1 MPFGF
6 YFDPLYLCFAA
17 PALLLA
23 MFAQWKVSS
32 TYSKYAQVRNAR
44 NLTGVEVAQYL
55 LRANGLNL
63 DVKGTSGDL
72 TDHYDPR
79 DKALYLSAS
88 VAKTPSVAALGIV
101 AHEVGHA
108 VQDAQ
113 AYGPMRLRAWLVA
126 PANIGPWVGYIF
138 FLIGILLSFPGSTV
152 FVWLGIAFFSAGLV
166 FSLATL
172 PVELNASQRALA
184 MLRSSALV
192 GPGEV
197 DAAQSVLSAAA
208 LTYVAAAAQALMTL
222 LYYVFI
228 ALNLTGRRRD

>member
-1 MPFGF
+1 MPIGF
-6 YFDPLYLCFAA
+6 FFDPLYLLFAL

-23 MFAQWKVSS
+23 MYAQWKVSS
-32 TYSKYAQVRNAR
+32 AYSKYSQVRNSKG
-44 NLTGVEVAQYL
+44 LTGQQVAAYL

-63 DVKGTSGDL
+63 DVSGTPGQLS
-72 TDHYDPR
+72 DHYDPR
-79 DKALYLSAS
+79 DKTLYLSEG
-88 VAKTPSVAALGIV
+88 VARTPSVAALGIV

-113 AYGPMRLRAWLVA
+113 GYAPMRVRAWLVA
-126 PANIGPWVGYIF
+126 PATVGPWVGYVLFIAGIF
-138 FLIGILLSFPGSTV
+138 INLSGL
-152 FVWLGIAFFSAGLV
+152 VWLGIAFFSASLL
-166 FSLATL
+166 FALATL

-197 DAAQSVLSAAA
+197 DAARAVLTAAA
-208 LTYVAAAAQALMTL
+208 LTYVAAAAQALSTL

-228 ALNLTGRRRD
+228 ALNMSGRRRD

>member
-1 MPFGF
+1 MFPFGF

-17 PALLLA
+17 PALVLA
-23 MFAQWKVSS
+23 MFAQWRVQSA
-32 TYSKYAQVRNAR
+32 YSRYSQVRNAK
-44 NLTGVEVAQYL
+44 NLTGEQVADYL

-63 DVKGTSGDL
+63 NVSGTPGDL

-79 DKALYLSAS
+79 DKTLYLSGG
-88 VAKTPSVAALGIV
+88 VARTPSVAALGIV

-108 VQDAQ
+108 VQDSQGYA
-113 AYGPMRLRAWLVA
+113 PMRLRAWLVA
-126 PANIGPWVGYIF
+126 PASVGPWIGYLL
-138 FLIGILLSFPGSTV
+138 FLIGIVINLSGL
-152 FVWLGIAFFSAGLV
+152 VWLGIAFFSASLV
-166 FSLATL
+166 FALATL
-172 PVELNASQRALA
+172 PVEFNASQRALA

-197 DAAQSVLSAAA
+197 DAAQAVLTAAA
-208 LTYVAAAAQALMTL
+208 LTYVAAAAQALSTL

>member
-6 YFDPLYLCFAA
+6 FYFDPVYLLFAL

-32 TYSKYAQVRNAR
+32 AYSKYTKVRNSK
-44 NLTGVEVAQYL
+44 NLTGEQVAAYL

-63 DVKGTSGDL
+63 NVSGTSGQL

-79 DKALYLSAS
+79 NKTLYLSAG
-88 VAKTPSVAALGIV
+88 VAQTPSVAALGIV

-108 VQDAQ
+108 VQDYQGYA
-113 AYGPMRLRAWLVA
+113 PMRLRAWLVA
-126 PANIGPWVGYIF
+126 PASVGPWVGYILF
-138 FLIGILLSFPGSTV
+138 IIGIFINISGL
-152 FVWLGIAFFSAGLV
+152 VWLGIAFFSASL
-166 FSLATL
+166 FFALATL
-172 PVELNASQRALA
+172 PVEFNASQRALA

-197 DAAQSVLSAAA
+197 NAAQSVLTAAA
-208 LTYVAAAAQALMTL
+208 LTYVAAAAQALSTL

-228 ALNLTGRRRD
+228 ALNLGRRRD

>member
-6 YFDPLYLCFAA
+6 FFDPMYLCFAA

-32 TYSKYAQVRNAR
+32 TYSKFTQVRNAR

-63 DVKGTSGDL
+63 NVQGTSGNL

-79 DKALYLSAS
+79 DKTLYLSAG
-88 VAKTPSVAALGIV
+88 VAQTPSVAALGIV

-113 AYGPMRLRAWLVA
+113 GYEPMRLRAFLVA

-138 FLIGILLSFPGSTV
+138 FLIGILLSFPGHET
-152 FVWLGIAFFSAGLV
+152 FVWIGILFFSAGLL

-197 DAAQSVLSAAA
+197 EAAQSVLNAAA
-208 LTYVAAAAQALMTL
+208 LTYIAAAAQALSTL

-228 ALNLTGRRRD
+228 ALNLSGRRRD

>member
-6 YFDPLYLCFAA
+6 FFDPLYLCFAA

-32 TYSKYAQVRNAR
+32 TYNKYLQVRNTK
-44 NLTGVEVAQYL
+44 NLTGVQVAQYL

-63 DVKGTSGDL
+63 DVKGAPGNL

-79 DKALYLSAS
+79 DKALYLSAG
-88 VAKTPSVAALGIV
+88 VAQTPSVAALGIV

-108 VQDAQ
+108 IQDAQ
-113 AYGPMRLRAWLVA
+113 GYTPMRLRAWLVA
-126 PANIGPWVGYIF
+126 PASVGPWVGYIF
-138 FLIGILLSFPGSTV
+138 FLIGILLSFPGHAL
-152 FVWLGIAFFSAGLV
+152 FVWIGIAFFAAGLV

-197 DAAQSVLSAAA
+197 DAAQSVLNAAA
-208 LTYVAAAAQALMTL
+208 LTYVAAAAQALSTL

>member
-1 MPFGF
+1 MF
-6 YFDPLYLCFAA
+6 YFDPLYLLFAM

-23 MFAQWKVSS
+23 MFAQWRVSS
-32 TYSKYAQVRNAR
+32 AYDKYTKIRNTK
-44 NLTGVEVAQYL
+44 NITGLEAAQYL

-63 DVKGTSGDL
+63 NVSGTSGNL

-79 DKALYLSAS
+79 NKTLYLSEG
-88 VAKTPSVAALGIV
+88 VARTPSVAALGIV

-113 AYGPMRLRAWLVA
+113 GYTPMRLRAWLVA
-126 PANIGPWVGYIF
+126 PANIGPWIGYIF
-138 FLIGILLSFPGSTV
+138 FLIGIVINISG
-152 FVWLGIAFFSAGLV
+152 FVWIGIAFFSAGLL

-172 PVELNASQRALA
+172 PVEFNASQRALA

-197 DAAQSVLSAAA
+197 NAAQAVLSAAA
-208 LTYVAAAAQALMTL
+208 LTYVAAAAQALSTL

-228 ALNLTGRRRD
+228 AMNLGGRRRD

>member
-6 YFDPLYLCFAA
+6 FFDPLYLLFAL
-17 PALLLA
+17 PALALA

-32 TYSKYAQVRNAR
+32 AYNKYSQVRNAN
-44 NLTGVEVAQYL
+44 NLTGEQVAEYL

-63 DVKGTSGDL
+63 NVSGTPGNL

-79 DKALYLSAS
+79 DKTLYLSAG
-88 VAKTPSVAALGIV
+88 VARTPSVAALGIV

-113 AYGPMRLRAWLVA
+113 GYAPMRFRAALVT
-126 PANIGPWVGYIF
+126 PATVGPWVGYILF
-138 FLIGILLSFPGSTV
+138 IIGIFINLSGL
-152 FVWLGIAFFSAGLV
+152 VWLGIIFFSASLL
-166 FSLATL
+166 FALATL
-172 PVELNASQRALA
+172 PVEFNASQRALA

-197 DAAQSVLSAAA
+197 NEAKSVLTAAA
-208 LTYVAAAAQALMTL
+208 LTYVAAAAQALSTL

-228 ALNLTGRRRD
+228 ALNLGGRRRS

>member
-6 YFDPLYLCFAA
+6 FYFDPVYLLFAL

-32 TYSKYAQVRNAR
+32 AYSKYTKVRNSK
-44 NLTGVEVAQYL
+44 NLTGEQVAAYL

-63 DVKGTSGDL
+63 NVSGTSGQL

-79 DKALYLSAS
+79 NKTLYLSAG
-88 VAKTPSVAALGIV
+88 VAQTPSVAALGIV

-108 VQDAQ
+108 VQDYQGYA
-113 AYGPMRLRAWLVA
+113 PMRLRAWLVA
-126 PANIGPWVGYIF
+126 PASVGPWVGYILF
-138 FLIGILLSFPGSTV
+138 IIGVFINLSGL
-152 FVWLGIAFFSAGLV
+152 VWLGIAFFSASLL
-166 FSLATL
+166 FALATL
-172 PVELNASQRALA
+172 PVEFNASQRALA

-197 DAAQSVLSAAA
+197 NAAQSVLTAAA
-208 LTYVAAAAQALMTL
+208 LTYVAAAAQALSTL

-228 ALNLTGRRRD
+228 ALNLGRRRD

>member
-1 MPFGF
+1 MF
-6 YFDPLYLCFAA
+6 YFDPLYLLFAM

-23 MFAQWKVSS
+23 MFAQWRVSS
-32 TYSKYAQVRNAR
+32 AYDKYTKIRNTK
-44 NLTGVEVAQYL
+44 NITGLEAAQYL
-55 LRANGLNL
+55 MRANGLNL
-63 DVKGTSGDL
+63 NVSGTPGNL

-79 DKALYLSAS
+79 NKTLYLSEG
-88 VAKTPSVAALGIV
+88 VARTPSVAALGIV

-113 AYGPMRLRAWLVA
+113 GYTPMRLRAWLVA
-126 PANIGPWVGYIF
+126 PANIGPWIGYIF
-138 FLIGILLSFPGSTV
+138 FLIGIVINISG
-152 FVWLGIAFFSAGLV
+152 FVWIGIAFFSAGLL

-172 PVELNASQRALA
+172 PVEFNASSRALA

-197 DAAQSVLSAAA
+197 DSAQAVLSAAA
-208 LTYVAAAAQALMTL
+208 LTYVAAAAQALSTL

-228 ALNLTGRRRD
+228 AMNLGGRRRD

>member
-1 MPFGF
+1 MF
-6 YFDPLYLCFAA
+6 YFDPLYLLFAM

-23 MFAQWKVSS
+23 LFAQWRVSS
-32 TYSKYAQVRNAR
+32 AYAKYTKIRNTK
-44 NLTGVEVAQYL
+44 NITGLEAAQYL

-63 DVKGTSGDL
+63 NVSGTPGNL

-79 DKALYLSAS
+79 NKTLYLSEG
-88 VAKTPSVAALGIV
+88 VARTPSVAALGIV

-113 AYGPMRLRAWLVA
+113 GYTPMRLRAWLVA
-126 PANIGPWVGYIF
+126 PANIGPWIGYIF
-138 FLIGILLSFPGSTV
+138 FLIGIVINISG
-152 FVWLGIAFFSAGLV
+152 FVWIGIAFFSAGLL

-172 PVELNASQRALA
+172 PVEFNASSRALA

-197 DAAQSVLSAAA
+197 NAAQAVLSAAA
-208 LTYVAAAAQALMTL
+208 LTYVAAAAQALSTL

-228 ALNLTGRRRD
+228 AMNLGGRRRD

>member
-6 YFDPLYLCFAA
+6 YFDPLYLLFAM

-23 MFAQWKVSS
+23 MFAQWRVSS
-32 TYSKYAQVRNAR
+32 AYSKYSNVRNAR
-44 NLTGVEVAQYL
+44 NLSGLEVAQYL
-55 LRANGLNL
+55 MRANGLNL
-63 DVKGTSGDL
+63 SVSGTPGQM

-79 DKALYLSAS
+79 NKTLYLSEG
-88 VAKTPSVAALGIV
+88 VARTPSVAALGIV

-113 AYGPMRLRAWLVA
+113 GYAPMRLRAWLVA
-126 PANIGPWVGYIF
+126 PANVGPWIGYILF
-138 FLIGILLSFPGSTV
+138 FIGIFINMSGL
-152 FVWLGIAFFSAGLV
+152 VWLGIAFFSVGLL

-172 PVELNASQRALA
+172 PVEFNASNRALA
-184 MLRSSALV
+184 MLRSSALI

-197 DAAQSVLSAAA
+197 DAAQAVLSAAA
-208 LTYVAAAAQALMTL
+208 LTYVAAAAQALSTL

-228 ALNLTGRRRD
+228 ALNLNRRDE